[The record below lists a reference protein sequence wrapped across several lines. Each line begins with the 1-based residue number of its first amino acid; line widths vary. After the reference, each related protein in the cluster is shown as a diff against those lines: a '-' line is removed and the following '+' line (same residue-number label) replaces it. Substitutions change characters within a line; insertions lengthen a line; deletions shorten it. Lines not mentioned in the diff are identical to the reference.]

1 MWRISGEESVERD
14 VGVESES
21 VESGVGVEGESGE
34 LRL

>member
-1 MWRISGEESVERD
+1 MERRVWRLERG

-34 LRL
+34 LR